1 MGVPYVPFVGLVGS
15 DLLKRR
21 DDMMICP
28 DPFDPSIESVVVRAL
43 RPDVALLHGLRADKA
58 GNVDLGAVTDDVL
71 LAEAAHRVVVTVEE
85 VVNELTE
92 AEAQGTF
99 LPKVLVH
106 VLAHAPYGAHPG
118 GMPGRYAVDAEHMRR
133 YVAHS
138 QDDDAFAAYLQETVY
153 GVADHQAYLEKVVCR
168 DRPESDPD
176 ATPAAQQQ
184 RQSTS

>member
-28 DPFDPSIESVVVRAL
+28 DPFDPSVESVVVRAM
-43 RPDVALLHGLRADKA
+43 RPDVALLHGLRADRA
-58 GNVDLGAVTDDVL
+58 GNVDLGVVTDDVL
-71 LAEAAHRVVVTVEE
+71 LAEAAQRVIITVEE
-85 VVNELTE
+85 VVDELTE

-99 LPKVLVH
+99 LPNVLVH

-138 QDDDAFAAYLQETVY
+138 KDDDAFAVYLQETVH
-153 GVADHQAYLEKVVCR
+153 GVANHQAYLQKVVYR

-176 ATPAAQQQ
+176 AVQEAPGR
-184 RQSTS
+184 RQSAS